1 MTRWPEFPET
11 PAQNFRNPHVSNL
24 SSKALLFRL
33 QPTEQSVSDVRTA
46 QQTSRIETSSNF
58 RPDHVSCG
66 PQGGRTPLA
75 SQHHVERSLGVFVD
89 HYNGHRPHRALGL
102 VPPARYLRHGG
113 SHPTLPPVSTVVI
126 VSADC
131 CASTH
136 WRLERGDLRTPHDLC
151 WSPLRRDTGASPSD
165 MLFAICGVCR
175 CRGLERKAARQL
187 NSVRWINRPYRSTIP
202 RWGMWNESDKNGIAP
217 PNSSRWCTNLERPR
231 IAGPSNE

>member
-1 MTRWPEFPET
+1 MF
-11 PAQNFRNPHVSNL
+11 L
-24 SSKALLFRL
+24 
-33 QPTEQSVSDVRTA
+33 
-46 QQTSRIETSSNF
+46 
-58 RPDHVSCG
+58 
-66 PQGGRTPLA
+66 
-75 SQHHVERSLGVFVD
+75 VD
-89 HYNGHRPHRALGL
+89 HRAAVHRSRANTTWSEASGCLWTITMGTGL
-102 VPPARYLRHGG
+102 IERWASFRRPRYLRHGG

-202 RWGMWNESDKNGIAP
+202 RWGMWNESAKNGIAP